1 MNAAIVPCCSLV
13 TVRRIGV
20 SVTIGKRPSAAR
32 THATHFP
39 RGVDLLHNPLLN
51 KGTAFTEKEREALGL
66 RGLLPPRVATME
78 EQIARVM
85 SNYRA
90 KPNDLE
96 RYIYLASLHDRNE
109 TLFYRVVVD
118 HVEELMPVIY
128 TPTVGHACQVYGQIF
143 RRARGLF
150 ITADDRGRVRETL
163 SNWPHADVRAIV
175 VTDGERI
182 LGLGDLGANGMG
194 IPVGKLSLYTAC
206 AGIHP
211 AVTLPITL
219 DVGTENPA
227 LLEEPLYLGL
237 RRRRLRGP
245 AYDALVDEFIAA
257 ANELWPGVLVQFED
271 FGNQN
276 AFRLLAKYRERVCTF
291 NDDIQGTAAVTLAGL
306 YSAMRVTGGDL
317 RRQRFL
323 FLGAGE
329 AGVGIAD
336 LIVSTLVDAGVARED
351 ARRTCWLVD
360 SRGLVVRSRTD
371 LAEHKRAYAHDAPA
385 AAGLLDAVRA
395 LEPTVLIGVSGQP
408 STFTREVLET
418 MATCNGRPIIFALS
432 NPTSSS
438 ECTAEEAYKY
448 TGGRALFASGSPF
461 PAVTLDGKRLIPG
474 QANNA
479 YVFPGVALGIVASR
493 ATRVTDEM
501 FAAAALTLAGLVSD
515 DALASGLLFPPLTS
529 IRDVSQKIAV
539 AVARVVFERG
549 LAGAPRGDLETMVR
563 EQVFEPEYRSYA

>member
-1 MNAAIVPCCSLV
+1 MS
-13 TVRRIGV
+13 
-20 SVTIGKRPSAAR
+20 KRPSRAR
-32 THATHFP
+32 TPASHFP
-39 RGVDLLHNPLLN
+39 RGVDLLHDPLLN
-51 KGTAFTEKEREALGL
+51 KGTAFTDDERDALGL
-66 RGLLPPRVATME
+66 RGLLPPRPANMQ

-96 RYIYLASLHDRNE
+96 KYIYLTSLHDRNE

-118 HVEELMPVIY
+118 HIEELLPIIY

-150 ITADDRGRVRETL
+150 VTADDRGRVRSVL

-206 AGIHP
+206 AGVHP
-211 AVTLPITL
+211 AVTLPVTL
-219 DVGTENPA
+219 DVGTDNA
-227 LLEEPLYLGL
+227 SLLDAPLYLGL
-237 RRRRLRGP
+237 RRRRMRGAP
-245 AYDALVDEFIAA
+245 YDALVDEFVTA
-257 ANELWPGVLVQFED
+257 ANELWPGVLIQFED

-276 AFRLLAKYRERVCTF
+276 AFRLLAKYRERVCAF

-306 YSAMRVTGGDL
+306 VSALRVTGGDL

-336 LIVSTLVDAGVARED
+336 LIVSALMDAGLSRDD

-371 LAEHKRAYAHDAPA
+371 LVEHKRSYAHEAPR
-385 AAGLLDAVRA
+385 AGSLLDAIRA
-395 LEPTVLIGVSGQP
+395 LEPTALIGVSGQP
-408 STFTREVLET
+408 STFTHEVLET
-418 MATCNGRPIIFALS
+418 MAKLNGRPIVFALS
-432 NPTSSS
+432 NPTANS
-438 ECTAEEAYKY
+438 ECTAEEAYAH

-461 PAVTLDGKRLIPG
+461 APVSLGAKRLVPS

-479 YVFPGVALGIVASR
+479 YVFPGVALGIVAAR
-493 ATRVTDEM
+493 ITRVTDEM
-501 FAAAALTLAGLVSD
+501 FAQAARTLAGLVSD
-515 DALASGLLFPPLTS
+515 DALASGLLFPALTS
-529 IRDVSQKIAV
+529 IREVSLKIAS
-539 AVARVVFERG
+539 AVARVAFERA
-549 LAGAPRGDLETMVR
+549 LAGTAEPRDLEAFIR
-563 EQVFEPEYRSYA
+563 DQVFEPEYRSYA